1 MAFWGLR
8 GSVLKRAKPGN
19 PGLTGITQPQQETS
33 ALRQAW
39 MKAKP
44 EQFLNLKKGARV
56 MRAPIGV
63 FIQQVLLI

>member
-1 MAFWGLR
+1 
-8 GSVLKRAKPGN
+8 
-19 PGLTGITQPQQETS
+19 
-33 ALRQAW
+33 